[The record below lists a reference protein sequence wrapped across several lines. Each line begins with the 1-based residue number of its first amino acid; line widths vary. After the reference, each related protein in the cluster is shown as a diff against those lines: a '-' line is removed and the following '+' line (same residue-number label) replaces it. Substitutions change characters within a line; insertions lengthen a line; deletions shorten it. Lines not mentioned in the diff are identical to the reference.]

1 MARGRD
7 AKNTSITRFCAP
19 AKRGW
24 REVKKF
30 LNYSFLHSRG
40 AWLARGQQ
48 IPQLLV
54 LALPQSG
61 VGARPNKYPNYSFLR
76 PREAR
81 VARGQPIP
89 RLLVSA
95 LPRSVLGARPTNISI
110 TRFGAP
116 AKRGWREAKQSLN
129 YSLLRSRGAWLA
141 RGPKI
146 IQLLVFVF
154 PRSVAKVFISGP
166 REKNQISS
174 PKRKKTN
181 PHTQPHT
188 STPP

>member
-1 MARGRD
+1 MTLQSFSKFITNLIPWTTLGARARRQ
-7 AKNTSITRFCAP
+7 KNTSITRFCAP

-24 REVKKF
+24 REAKTYF
-30 LNYSFLHSRG
+30 NYSFLHSRG

-81 VARGQPIP
+81 LARGQKIP

-95 LPRSVLGARPTNISI
+95 LPRSVLSARP
-110 TRFGAP
+110 
-116 AKRGWREAKQSLN
+116 KQYFN
-129 YSLLRSRGAWLA
+129 YSFWRSREAWLA
-141 RGPKI
+141 
-146 IQLLVFVF
+146 
-154 PRSVAKVFISGP
+154 
-166 REKNQISS
+166 
-174 PKRKKTN
+174 
-181 PHTQPHT
+181 
-188 STPP
+188 